1 MSPRVI
7 VHLVCLF
14 RLDLVQARVLCSV
27 LDVINAFI
35 HWERATGADDDDDYE
50 DECVAETWRDGGVL
64 SEADA

>member
-27 LDVINAFI
+27 LDVINALN
-35 HWERATGADDDDDYE
+35 ENTDTTQSTGAGQSRCLTVFNY
-50 DECVAETWRDGGVL
+50 GGP
-64 SEADA
+64 